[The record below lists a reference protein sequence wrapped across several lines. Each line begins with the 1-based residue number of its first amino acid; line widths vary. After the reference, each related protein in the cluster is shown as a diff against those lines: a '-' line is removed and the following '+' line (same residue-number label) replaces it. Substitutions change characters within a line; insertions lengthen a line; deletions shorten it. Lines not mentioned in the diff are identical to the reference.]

1 MKKAKQEKKKAT
13 ETNKGIK
20 LPLIQSNTQKG
31 KVKDTQDNSSKAKLF
46 SKESDQKNNL
56 KEIPPMPNIPIN
68 KSIPKN
74 KKSFISTHLSQ
85 NSNKERGKSEISK
98 KIPNIKEEISSKKSF
113 TKEESSKFTEERL
126 SQLRKQRKQRIMK
139 EKKEEKKEI
148 ELYEKLIE
156 EYKGSPKEKKSKN
169 IKNELNEENPKIN
182 ISSKKA
188 QTILEEGGMLDAYK
202 YVLAQL
208 CKNGLPSGNI
218 FEYDSIFVK

>member
-1 MKKAKQEKKKAT
+1 MKKEKQEKKKAT

-31 KVKDTQDNSSKAKLF
+31 KVKDTQENSSKGKLF

-148 ELYEKLIE
+148 ELYEK
-156 EYKGSPKEKKSKN
+156 
-169 IKNELNEENPKIN
+169 
-182 ISSKKA
+182 
-188 QTILEEGGMLDAYK
+188 
-202 YVLAQL
+202 
-208 CKNGLPSGNI
+208 
-218 FEYDSIFVK
+218 F